1 MSRAAHSRLVERL
14 LRPGIFLGL
23 WLAGTSPAFAANS
36 ANPLPADLAPY
47 FRPPA
52 LAATAPDSRRSPLVR
67 ADGSRIATAEAWTRE
82 RAAIRQRWFQLM
94 GPWPELLVAPTL
106 EIVRTEPRENFEQQ
120 WVRLELAPGFKQDA
134 ILLVPRGTG
143 PFPAVVVP
151 YYDPATSAGLD
162 PKPFRDFGYQ
172 LARRGFVALCLG
184 SPGGDAYQPALAGA
198 QCQPLSFLAY
208 VTANA
213 HTALTRLPFVDASR
227 IGIVG
232 HSYGGKWAMFASCLY
247 EKFAC
252 AVWSDPG
259 IVFDETRPSINYQ
272 EPWYLG
278 LDPQHTRSRGL
289 VSTTAPRTGAYRELV
304 AQGHDLHELH
314 ALMAPRPFLVSG
326 GAEDTPARWPALT
339 HVIAVNRLLGAEDRV
354 AMTNRPAHDPTAE
367 SNAVIYRFLEHFLGS
382 APAR

>member
-1 MSRAAHSRLVERL
+1 MRVTLSALATACFTLV
-14 LRPGIFLGL
+14 IAGL
-23 WLAGTSPAFAANS
+23 PAGAQPS
-36 ANPLPADLAPY
+36 LPADLAPY
-47 FRPPA
+47 FRPPTS
-52 LAATAPDSRRSPLVR
+52 ATEKLDRRHSPLVR
-67 ADGSRIATAEAWTRE
+67 PDGSRIATAAEWTLE
-82 RAAIRQRWFQLM
+82 RAAIRRRWFQLM
-94 GPWPELLVAPTL
+94 GPWPELLAAPTL
-106 EIVRTEPRENFEQQ
+106 EIVRTESRENFEQQ
-120 WVRLELAPGFKQDA
+120 WIRLELAPGLKQDA
-134 ILLVPRGTG
+134 ILLLPRGAG

-151 YYDPATSAGLD
+151 FYDPATSAGLGG
-162 PKPFRDFGYQ
+162 KSLRDFGYQ

-184 SPGGDAYQPALAGA
+184 APGGDAYQPTLAGA

-208 VTANA
+208 LAANA

-247 EKFAC
+247 DKFAC

-278 LDPQHTRSRGL
+278 LDPTTTRPRGL
-289 VSTTAPRTGAYRELV
+289 VSATAPRTGAYQQLI

-326 GAEDTPARWPALT
+326 GAEDSPARWPALT
-339 HVIAVNRLLGAEDRV
+339 HAIAVNHLLGAADRV
-354 AMTNRPAHDPTAE
+354 AMTHRPAHDPTAE
-367 SNAVIYRFLEHFLGS
+367 SNAIIYRFLEHFLRSRS
-382 APAR
+382 AR